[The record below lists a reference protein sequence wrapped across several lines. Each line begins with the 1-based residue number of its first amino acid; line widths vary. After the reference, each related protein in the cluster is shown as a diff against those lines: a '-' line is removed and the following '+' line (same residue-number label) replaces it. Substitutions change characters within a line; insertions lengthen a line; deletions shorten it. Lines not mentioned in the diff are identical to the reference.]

1 MFPRRMPFPLHS
13 RLLQFSRIWQW
24 QKKKKK
30 NTSLTS
36 RLLCEICKRL
46 CTTATRFRTGARPIS
61 YPARW
66 LVRHPDALYRRGV
79 IYCRRNATGWV
90 KISLSN
96 WTACRRPHGDTPA
109 RLFYPFYT
117 TFFHV
122 AAARIAKGEQENE
135 RASEE
140 ERERHKPGVE
150 KPRLIAYRPFVSKVG
165 LARPQFLRGRFVPR
179 RTGIS

>member
-1 MFPRRMPFPLHS
+1 MPFPLHS

-46 CTTATRFRTGARPIS
+46 CTTATRFRTGARLIS
-61 YPARW
+61 YPAR
-66 LVRHPDALYRRGV
+66 LVGAAQHPDALYRRRV

-96 WTACRRPHGDTPA
+96 WTACRRPHGDTPE

-117 TFFHV
+117 DLFPRCRR
-122 AAARIAKGEQENE
+122 ADRERRAR
-135 RASEE
+135 
-140 ERERHKPGVE
+140 ERERE
-150 KPRLIAYRPFVSKVG
+150 
-165 LARPQFLRGRFVPR
+165 RGRKR
-179 RTGIS
+179 EAQAGEWRSRD